1 MAYDKEDDVFF
12 VSGGGPNI
20 DDNNGI
26 PKTTVWKFKNPEKF
40 NLTGTSHMK
49 KIRAGHGCG
58 IFRSKKHNGRP
69 LLVTAGSGW
78 LPSHV
83 TGLPGTGHKDC
94 EYFDYTKDGSSW
106 QLCSKSNSSLLY

>member
-12 VSGGGPNI
+12 VSGGAPYPE
-20 DDNNGI
+20 NNGI
-26 PKTTVWKFKNPEKF
+26 AKTTVWKFKNPEKF

-69 LLVTAGSGW
+69 LLVVSGN
-78 LPSHV
+78 
-83 TGLPGTGHKDC
+83 KDC